1 MLPRVI
7 CRPNPNYQAPLS
19 DRSTPKADLNS
30 GACSMNFLLPF
41 HCCKFVAMLVQSAA
55 LPPYRTRR
63 GRVEMEQE
71 KAERLR
77 QYRWEGTSFRPA
89 ITSCSVIF
97 NKTGERQRFALGIPN
112 LVAGAGGLPNF
123 FPVAKSLLAHNEQ
136 LGARN
141 DQSAHSCLPWNPAN
155 RGHKPGTG
163 TLCRPSG

>member
-1 MLPRVI
+1 
-7 CRPNPNYQAPLS
+7 
-19 DRSTPKADLNS
+19 
-30 GACSMNFLLPF
+30 MNFLLPF

-77 QYRWEGTSFRPA
+77 QYRREGTSFRPA

-112 LVAGAGGLPNF
+112 LVAGAGGLRTSSRWRR
-123 FPVAKSLLAHNEQ
+123 ASWHTTSSLAHAMTKAHILVFHGTQQIVATSREPARYVVR
-136 LGARN
+136 LAKGTDPGAIF
-141 DQSAHSCLPWNPAN
+141 AV
-155 RGHKPGTG
+155 
-163 TLCRPSG
+163 